1 MRENCSD
8 NNFWRIDGGN
18 GATFFFS
25 AASYAAWRK
34 SLEFYRAVSW
44 RSTGKKLLLTGAY
57 PLLKRRATLS
67 LADIAA
73 VVGRELGLTELPVI
87 GRECSA
93 MISPTRDKAI
103 IHRHG
108 FGYEKIAVGQSFA
121 GIAREL
127 EIYRILARRR
137 PTVFAYSRL
146 GEVIQRSGEVHFFM
160 HGADGR
166 FSEQIPPVRELLLP
180 LVEFFRLN
188 GNRIL
193 PWEKQWD
200 SLAPDDE
207 KLTSRILREDRN
219 GTTLVGLVH
228 RDFKPWNVK
237 RGAIPLFFDFESAAF
252 DGCPLEDFFNY
263 TVDPALRK
271 KTPESVWRMVRK
283 YAFPAAAELLHRL
296 DIPAHESGRYWRWY
310 LLERY
315 VFWHKQNQQNFADQF
330 LTLYDI
336 SR

>member
-1 MRENCSD
+1 MHSGYFLN
-8 NNFWRIDGGN
+8 IDGGN

-67 LADIAA
+67 PADIAA
-73 VVGRELGLTELPVI
+73 AVGRELGLAELPVI
-87 GRECSA
+87 GSECSA

-137 PTVFAYSRL
+137 PTAFAYSRL
-146 GEVIQRSGEVHFFM
+146 GEEIQRSGEVHFFM

-180 LVEFFRLN
+180 LAEFFRLN

-237 RGAIPLFFDFESAAF
+237 RGAIPLFLISNRRRSTAVRWKTFSIIRLTPRY
-252 DGCPLEDFFNY
+252 G
-263 TVDPALRK
+263 K
-271 KTPESVWRMVRK
+271 KHRNPYGVWYVSTLSRRRNCSIGWIYPRMSPDVTGVGIFWNGM
-283 YAFPAAAELLHRL
+283 Y
-296 DIPAHESGRYWRWY
+296 SGTS
-310 LLERY
+310 
-315 VFWHKQNQQNFADQF
+315 KINK
-330 LTLYDI
+330 I
-336 SR
+336 SRINF